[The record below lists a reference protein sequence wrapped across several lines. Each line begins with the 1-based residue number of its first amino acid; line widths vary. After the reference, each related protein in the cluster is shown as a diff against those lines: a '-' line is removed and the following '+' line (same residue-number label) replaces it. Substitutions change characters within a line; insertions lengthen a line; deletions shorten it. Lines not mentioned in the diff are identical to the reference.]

1 MRGLAGLSRAFPH
14 AREQLRAL
22 SFLSLI
28 ISAILLTPLLYFLFE
43 PAEAACA
50 GAFLI
55 PALPLA
61 AVGAALF
68 AATSGKSRRGLSLQE
83 AALVVVAGWV
93 LAVLLS
99 VHPLR
104 VLAGLSFSQGVF
116 EAMSGWTTTGLSVV
130 EVGAVPACLLLWRS
144 IMQLAGGAG
153 LAIIMLAVFSLPVGA
168 GLYRAEGRT
177 DQLAPHV
184 LASTR
189 LVILLY
195 SGYTLAGI
203 LAYRLAGM
211 GWFEAVNHSFA
222 AVSTGGFS
230 TRAASIGYWDSPAI
244 EAVSIPLMLLG
255 NMNFLTAWLLVRG
268 KLRPY
273 LKNGEV
279 KTGAVLLAAGIA
291 ILFAVGT
298 GSLYPSLDKRLRVAI
313 FETVTALT
321 TTGFS
326 TVGYTEWPAAGFLVL
341 VVLMLVGG
349 GTCSTA
355 GGIKKLRVYLL
366 FKSVYWEIRRTLL
379 PGRVVVENS
388 FYQGEDRQFVNDRMI
403 STVGSFLFLYLGTWI
418 AGALVISC
426 FGYPLRDALFEY
438 ASSVGTVGLSIGITA
453 PGVQPAILW
462 VETAGMFLG
471 RLEFFVVF
479 VALGSLAGKLRRR

>member
-1 MRGLAGLSRAFPH
+1 
-14 AREQLRAL
+14 
-22 SFLSLI
+22 
-28 ISAILLTPLLYFLFE
+28 
-43 PAEAACA
+43 
-50 GAFLI
+50 
-55 PALPLA
+55 
-61 AVGAALF
+61 
-68 AATSGKSRRGLSLQE
+68 
-83 AALVVVAGWV
+83 
-93 LAVLLS
+93 
-99 VHPLR
+99 
-104 VLAGLSFSQGVF
+104 
-116 EAMSGWTTTGLSVV
+116 
-130 EVGAVPACLLLWRS
+130 
-144 IMQLAGGAG
+144 
-153 LAIIMLAVFSLPVGA
+153 MLAVFSLPVGA

-195 SGYTLAGI
+195 SAYALAGI
-203 LAYRLAGM
+203 FAYRLAGM
-211 GWFEAVNHSFA
+211 TWFEAVNHSFA

-341 VVLMLVGG
+341 VALMLVGG